1 LVRQK
6 VHTCQIPRLSC
17 PTKQKQRQR
26 GWRDKKLLLRVLTK
40 GAYLPSTPE
49 APAEQPKQGAYLP
62 DAGPGG
68 LVAPTETP
76 STDTAV
82 SDGLYKPSI
91 FTATVTP
98 KAAAARPST
107 QALGQALGTT
117 TGLTAFRDAG
127 EIESKQTGGK
137 RRNVWNEESLR
148 LKDALGV

>member
-1 LVRQK
+1 MPDQTEAETARLARQEAS
-6 VHTCQIPRLSC
+6 IAGS
-17 PTKQKQRQR
+17 
-26 GWRDKKLLLRVLTK
+26 TK
-40 GAYLPSTPE
+40 GAYLPSATETPPE
-49 APAEQPKQGAYLP
+49 EPKQGAYLP
-62 DAGPGG
+62 DAGPEG

-91 FTATVTP
+91 FIASVSP
-98 KAAAARPST
+98 KATAAKPST
-107 QALGQALGTT
+107 QVLGQALGTT